1 MRGKKRE
8 LVERLQ
14 RVSSEIIELSRYAAE
29 NGFAP
34 ELQAF
39 SEYIAIPGNMRA
51 HCSDG
56 EVEMDGIATA
66 LHRFYRYLEGR
77 CFYHLGLGPR
87 IAKLR
92 AEGKRTARKR
102 LRE

>member
-14 RVSSEIIELSRYAAE
+14 KVSYAIMELSRYATE

-51 HCSDG
+51 NCYDG

-66 LHRFYRYLEGR
+66 LHSFYRYLERRGS
-77 CFYHLGLGPR
+77 YDLGLGPR

-92 AEGKRTARKR
+92 AEENSA
-102 LRE
+102 